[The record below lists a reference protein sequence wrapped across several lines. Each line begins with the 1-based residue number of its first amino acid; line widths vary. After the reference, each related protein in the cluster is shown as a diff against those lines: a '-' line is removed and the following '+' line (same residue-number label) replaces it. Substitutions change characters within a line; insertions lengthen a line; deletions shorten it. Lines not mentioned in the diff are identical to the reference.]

1 VTWVRLSEVNTRV
14 AGRVVPVVSV
24 VLLNTFRFLAGRPA
38 DHDDGASWWF

>member
-1 VTWVRLSEVNTRV
+1 VRLSEVNTRV

-24 VLLNTFRFLAGRPA
+24 LLLNTFRFLAGRPA

>member
-14 AGRVVPVVSV
+14 AGRVALVVSV

-38 DHDDGASWWF
+38 SHRDGASWWF